1 MNTEYETSLPCC
13 VNFIQAEA
21 AATPSVKV
29 VVVKAKSPV
38 APKKTGAPKKV
49 GAKPKGATSK
59 AKKVVTKK
67 TPPKKVK

>member
-1 MNTEYETSLPCC
+1 
-13 VNFIQAEA
+13 
-21 AATPSVKV
+21 
-29 VVVKAKSPV
+29 VVKAKSPV